1 MTSRHSEDSRDEGGC
16 VAQYQS
22 AALRVLTYFVADA
35 ADGNGMPEGEGPSRH
50 NFLLGS
56 DWQVEVTQMV
66 KDSLRV
72 ADPHV
77 AQVLDGHVLMGAR
90 AGTTSVQVGVG
101 GGGAMMNKGW
111 KGK

>member
-1 MTSRHSEDSRDEGGC
+1 MTSRHSDDSWRQEEGGC

-35 ADGNGMPEGEGPSRH
+35 ADVKGMPEGEGPSRH

-72 ADPHV
+72 ADPHIARV
-77 AQVLDGHVLMGAR
+77 DGHVLTGVS
-90 AGTTSVQVGVG
+90 AGTTSIQVCVWRG
-101 GGGAMMNKGW
+101 GH
-111 KGK
+111 